1 MISKIRYPDGRT
13 YICDDCKKEIKKFTN
28 YDNARAAG
36 WAVSW
41 ERTYCYCPACAPAH
55 RLGGA
60 NGKHTKPKQWLPKGF
75 EQIKIDI

>member
-1 MISKIRYPDGRT
+1 MIGKIRYPDGRT
-13 YICDDCKKEIKKFTN
+13 YICDDCNKEVAKFTN

-41 ERTYCYCPACAPAH
+41 ERTYCYCPTCATAH

-60 NGKHTKPKQWLPKGF
+60 NGKHTKPQQWLPKGL